1 MLTSAAVLLFT
12 FSSYLVY
19 EVITFRQTYVQQLY
33 TLARIISANCTAA
46 LAFDSP
52 DDAGEV
58 LGALKAEKHI
68 VTAALYDK
76 QGNLFSK
83 YPKDYPL
90 QTIPKGQVQ
99 FQEDHRFE
107 DSYLIIFEPV
117 IQNNNILGVLY
128 LKSDMD
134 AMYDRIS
141 LYASITAAV
150 ITISFVVAYFL
161 SNRLQRSISGPV
173 HALTRIAKTVS
184 EKKDYSVRATK
195 TGNDEIG
202 YLTDAFNQMLSEIQ
216 TQNAQ
221 IQLFNQKLEL
231 TIERRTHDLEIANKE
246 LEAFSYSVS
255 HDLRAPLRS
264 INGFSGI
271 LLEDYGHLLDEEGL
285 QTLKGIMRN
294 GTRMGQLIDDLL
306 AFSKLGKQHVAKLNL
321 NMTTLAKTV
330 SDDLKEQ
337 YGNKSHIV
345 INPLPEIKGDGSM
358 LRQVM
363 QNLISNA
370 LKYSMKKDKPLVEIG
385 AYRENGENV
394 YYVKDN
400 GAGFNMQYYDKL
412 FGVFQR
418 LHNAT
423 DFEGTG
429 VGLAL
434 VHRIIAKHEGRIW
447 AEGKENEGA
456 IFYFSLP
463 VT

>member
-12 FSSYLVY
+12 FLSYLVY
-19 EVITFRQTYVQQLY
+19 EVVTFRQTYVRQLY
-33 TLARIISANCTAA
+33 TLGRIISANCTAA
-46 LAFDSP
+46 LAFDNP

-58 LGALKAEKHI
+58 LRALKAEKHI
-68 VTAALYDK
+68 VAAALYDK

-83 YPKDYPL
+83 YPQDYPL
-90 QTIPKGQVQ
+90 QAIPRSHVQ
-99 FQEDHRFE
+99 FQEGHRFE
-107 DSYLIIFEPV
+107 ESHLIIFEPV
-117 IQNNNILGVLY
+117 GQNNKILGVLY

-134 AMYDRIS
+134 AMYDRIR
-141 LYASITAAV
+141 LYASIAGAV
-150 ITISFVVAYFL
+150 IAISFVVTYFL
-161 SNRLQRSISGPV
+161 SNKLQQSISEPV
-173 HALTRIAKTVS
+173 HALTRTAKAVS

-216 TQNAQ
+216 TQNVQ

-271 LLEDYGHLLDEEGL
+271 LMEDYGHLLDEEGIN
-285 QTLKGIMRN
+285 TLKSIMRN

-306 AFSKLGKQHVAKLNL
+306 AFSKLGKQRVAKLNI

-330 SDDLKEQ
+330 YDDLKKQ
-337 YGNKSHIV
+337 YGNSETV
-345 INPLPEIKGDGSM
+345 ISPLPDIKGDSSM

-370 LKYSMKKDKPLVEIG
+370 LKYSMKKEKPLVEIG
-385 AYRENGENV
+385 AYRGNGENV

-400 GAGFNMQYYDKL
+400 GVGFNMQYYDKL

-418 LHNAT
+418 LHSAT

-434 VHRIIAKHEGRIW
+434 VHRIIAKHDGRIW

-456 IFYFSLP
+456 TFYFSLP